1 MFRPPTEGYEEQ
13 PIDEAVIEFLQP
25 RPTVRAIVAN
35 CDLTV
40 GAIKTGDVIM
50 VEPTSNIADKAIVLL
65 RKDAETIIAKIY
77 KNGDKW
83 FAVSEHRKGALSDQ
97 IEVIGRVRAVIKNQL
112 L

>member
-50 VEPTSNIADKAIVLL
+50 VEPTSNIVDKAIVLL
-65 RKDAETIIAKIY
+65 SLQPSFKFIAFNIP
-77 KNGDKW
+77 NLIT
-83 FAVSEHRKGALSDQ
+83 R
-97 IEVIGRVRAVIKNQL
+97 
-112 L
+112 